1 MSPSMDLKRLIVMQ
15 KNRSHNII
23 KKYSNNEQSL
33 RQLVVGSFIRAN
45 QLMVTDG
52 LLVAYLDDV
61 DEELL
66 RDIEVLGE
74 NFTIEDAITA
84 FEAGLPMD
92 EKIKYGAVYTP
103 QAIRQYIVSHVLD
116 MCKKNPKDLICADIS
131 CGSGVFLYT
140 LFEEI
145 KKRTALPCREIV
157 RHLYGVDI
165 SEYAIK
171 NAKVI
176 LSMAALQHGQTLSQ
190 NDFNLVCADSLQ
202 YDICLLPSVVKNLG
216 FDIIVGNPPYCTSR
230 YLSKE
235 TKEEISQWQT
245 GNAGKGDL
253 YIPFFEIA
261 MRGLA
266 RGGIMGYITANTFF
280 KSVNGRALREYFQ
293 EHRYAM
299 EIMNFG
305 NEEVFQGKMTYTC
318 MTFISKQE
326 SSSLR
331 YSKMSL
337 SGVLRSE
344 NISFN
349 EVDYNDLDS
358 AKGWNLGDKDVLEN
372 IRKIENAGQRL
383 GDRYA
388 IRNGIATLANKI
400 FIFHPMKKEEK
411 YFLIR
416 RNAKN
421 YRIEK
426 DICKDII
433 KPNTLKSEDDIEDM
447 MDKVIYPYTDDAKI
461 ITEDSFLAKYP
472 MAYRYLLDCRNIL
485 ELRDKGS
492 REYEAWFAWGRT
504 QNMRNR
510 GKKLLYPTIADKP
523 RFIYSREEDLM
534 LYNGNAIYGDDEDDL
549 LLLKKILESSVFDY
563 YIKNTAKPYSSG
575 YFGYSKG
582 NVSSFG
588 VYELNESQRQ
598 RILACKT
605 QQDIND
611 YLEGL
616 YGIKIS

>member
-1 MSPSMDLKRLIVMQ
+1 MDLKRLIVMQ

-23 KKYSNNEQSL
+23 KKYSNNVQSL

-131 CGSGVFLYT
+131 CGSGVFLYS

-145 KKRTALPCREIV
+145 KKRTALSCREIV

-176 LSMAALQHGQTLSQ
+176 LSMAALQHGETLFQ
-190 NDFNLVCADSLQ
+190 NDFNLICADSLR
-202 YDICLLPSVVKNLG
+202 YDMYLLPCVVKNLG

-230 YLSKE
+230 HLSGE
-235 TKEEISQWQT
+235 TKAGISRWKT

-253 YIPFFEIA
+253 YIPFFEIG
-261 MRGLA
+261 MRNLTK
-266 RGGIMGYITANTFF
+266 GGVMGYITANTFF
-280 KSVNGRALREYFQ
+280 KSVNGRVLREYFH
-293 EHRYAM
+293 EHQYAM
-299 EIMNFG
+299 EIMDFG
-305 NEEVFQGKMTYTC
+305 SEEVFQGKMAYTC

-326 SSSLR
+326 SPCLR
-331 YSKMSL
+331 YSKVSL
-337 SGVLRSE
+337 SSIQHNE
-344 NISFN
+344 TISFN
-349 EVDYNDLDS
+349 EIDYNTLDS
-358 AKGWNLGDKDVLEN
+358 AKGWNLGDKDVFEN
-372 IRKIENAGQRL
+372 IRKIENTGQRL
-383 GDRYA
+383 GDRYV

-400 FIFHPMKKEEK
+400 FIFRPIKEEGK
-411 YFLIR
+411 YFLIK
-416 RNAKN
+416 RNGKN

-426 DICKDII
+426 DICRDII
-433 KPNTLKSEDDIEDM
+433 KPSILKSEDDIEAM
-447 MDKVIYPYTDDAKI
+447 MDKVIYPYTVDAKI
-461 ITEDSFLAKYP
+461 ITEDFFLAKYP
-472 MAYRYLLDCRNIL
+472 QAYKYILDCRNIL
-485 ELRDKGS
+485 ELRDKGC
-492 REYEAWFAWGRT
+492 RKYEAWFAWGRT

-510 GKKLLYPTIADKP
+510 GKKLLFPTIGDKP

-534 LYNGNAIYGDDEDDL
+534 LYNGNAIYGDDEEDL
-549 LLLKKILESSVFDY
+549 LLLKKILESSVFEY
-563 YIKNTAKPYSSG
+563 YVKNTAKPYSSV

-582 NVSSFG
+582 YVSNFG

-598 RILACKT
+598 HILACKT

-611 YLEGL
+611 CLEGL

>member
-1 MSPSMDLKRLIVMQ
+1 MEKYSFYRL
-15 KNRSHNII
+15 I
-23 KKYSNNEQSL
+23 KKYSNDEVAL
-33 RQLVVGSFIRAN
+33 RQLVVGSFLRAN
-45 QLMVTDG
+45 RMMVTEG
-52 LLVAYLDDV
+52 LLVAYLDNI

-66 RDIEVLGE
+66 RDIEALGE
-74 NFTIEDAITA
+74 SFTIEDAIQT
-84 FEAGLPMD
+84 FEMGVPTN
-92 EKIKYGAVYTP
+92 EKMKYGAVYTP
-103 QAIRQYIVSHVLD
+103 QSIRGYMVSHVLD
-116 MCKKNPKDLICADIS
+116 KSQSNPKEMICADIS
-131 CGSGVFLYT
+131 CGSGAFLYT
-140 LFEEI
+140 LFEELR
-145 KKRTALPCREIV
+145 KRTAMSCREIV

-171 NAKVI
+171 NAKII
-176 LSMAALQHGQTLSQ
+176 LSMAALLHGETLSQ
-190 NDFNLVCADSLQ
+190 NDFNLICADSLQ
-202 YDICLLPSVVKNLG
+202 YDMYLLPSVIKNLG

-230 YLSKE
+230 HLSKE
-235 TKEEISQWQT
+235 TKDGISLWKT

-266 RGGIMGYITANTFF
+266 KGGVMGYITANTFF
-280 KSVNGRALREYFQ
+280 KSVNGRVLREYFH

-299 EIMNFG
+299 EIMDFG
-305 NEEVFQGKMTYTC
+305 NEEVFQGKMVYTC

-326 SSSLR
+326 SPSLR
-331 YSKMSL
+331 YSKVSL
-337 SGVLRSE
+337 PSIRHNE
-344 NISFN
+344 TISFN
-349 EVDYNDLDS
+349 EVDYNDLDF
-358 AKGWNLGDKDVLEN
+358 AKGWNLGDKDVIES
-372 IRKIENAGQRL
+372 IRKIENTGQRL
-383 GDRYA
+383 GERYA

-400 FIFHPMKKEEK
+400 FIFHPVKEEGK
-411 YFLIR
+411 YFQIR
-416 RNAKN
+416 RNGKN

-426 DICKDII
+426 EICKDII
-433 KPNTLKSEDDIEDM
+433 KPNTLKSEDAIEDM
-447 MDKVIYPYTDDAKI
+447 MDKVIYPYADDAKI
-461 ITEDSFLAKYP
+461 ITEDCFLAKYP
-472 MAYRYLLDCRNIL
+472 MAYKYLLDCRNIL

-582 NVSSFG
+582 YVSSFG
-588 VYELNESQRQ
+588 LYELNEKQRQ
-598 RILACKT
+598 YILACQS
-605 QQDIND
+605 QQEIND

-616 YGIKIS
+616 YGIKIH